1 MRVVKD
7 RQQAEDVVQESLI
20 LAYQHLAS
28 LRNGSMFG
36 PWLTRITQRQAVRA
50 GRKRRPV
57 VTIGPMTEPVAPQL
71 ERIPD
76 RYESLI
82 ELLNRLPTHERV
94 VSTLHY
100 LDGHA
105 PSEIAEM
112 TGRPIGTV
120 TKQLSRA
127 IQRLRRWARR

>member
-1 MRVVKD
+1 MQPDSVLVDRVQKGDVLAYEQLVVRYQRIAMVAALRVVKD

-57 VTIGPMTEPVAPQL
+57 VTIGPMTEPVAPNL
-71 ERIPD
+71 
-76 RYESLI
+76 SG
-82 ELLNRLPTHERV
+82 
-94 VSTLHY
+94 Y
-100 LDGHA
+100 LTDTS
-105 PSEIAEM
+105 P
-112 TGRPIGTV
+112 
-120 TKQLSRA
+120 
-127 IQRLRRWARR
+127 